1 LDINNLKFFASGQT
15 LITIFMAKLR
25 DNIEQ
30 NLPFI
35 SVLNYG
41 EEEYVG
47 IIINQDQ
54 FVTSF
59 YDLNAVRSPDER
71 TILLEIGETWW
82 WESNRQFPINIFCRE
97 QIQPFHYAIKT
108 FNSKDVRIIL
118 GPTVNL
124 MNLTLKRVKRKSVQL
139 VRKAR

>member
-1 LDINNLKFFASGQT
+1 
-15 LITIFMAKLR
+15 MAILR

-35 SVLNYG
+35 SVINYG
-41 EEEYVG
+41 EDEYVG

-59 YDLNAVRSPDER
+59 YDLNAIRDADAKAVFLS
-71 TILLEIGETWW
+71 IGETWW

-97 QIQPFHYAIKT
+97 SIGQFAYAIKT
-108 FNSKDVRIIL
+108 FNSKDTRIIL

-139 VRKAR
+139 VRRVR

>member
-1 LDINNLKFFASGQT
+1 
-15 LITIFMAKLR
+15 MVKLR

-35 SVLNYG
+35 SVINYG

-59 YDLNAVRSPDER
+59 YDLNAIKTTEEKQ
-71 TILLEIGETWW
+71 LFLEIGETWW
-82 WESNRQFPINIFCRE
+82 WESNRQYPISIICRD
-97 QIQPFHYAIKT
+97 QIQPFAYAIKT

-118 GPTVNL
+118 GPVVNL
-124 MNLTLKRVKRKSVQL
+124 MNLTMKRVKRKSIQMM
-139 VRKAR
+139 RKSR

>member
-1 LDINNLKFFASGQT
+1 
-15 LITIFMAKLR
+15 MAKLR
-25 DNIEQ
+25 DNIEH

-41 EEEYVG
+41 ENEYIG

-59 YDLNAVRSPDER
+59 YDLNALR
-71 TILLEIGETWW
+71 TPEEKTSFLEIGEAWW
-82 WESNRQFPINIFCRE
+82 WESNRQFPINVFCKD
-97 QIQPFHYAIKT
+97 QIHPFAYAIKT
-108 FNSKDVRIIL
+108 FNSKDTRVIL
-118 GPTVNL
+118 GPVVNL

-139 VRKAR
+139 VRKTR

>member
-1 LDINNLKFFASGQT
+1 
-15 LITIFMAKLR
+15 MAKLR
-25 DNIEQ
+25 DNIEH

-41 EEEYVG
+41 ETEYIG

-59 YDLNAVRSPDER
+59 YDLNALR
-71 TILLEIGETWW
+71 TPEEKTSFLEIGEAWW
-82 WESNRQFPINIFCRE
+82 WESNRQFPINVFCKD
-97 QIQPFHYAIKT
+97 QIHPFAYAIKT
-108 FNSKDVRIIL
+108 FNSKDTRVIL
-118 GPTVNL
+118 GPVVNL

-139 VRKAR
+139 VRKTR